1 MYADIESAGDSSS
14 KHTPIFTSNEP
25 LPPLP
30 TILDPLSLPQASRQ
44 GSHQLN
50 ELRQTLESY
59 GIPNGPSKS
68 RGRSQ
73 TSPYREPATEVR
85 PEPIPEPMTN
95 GVKNHVHQTL
105 DSIIV
110 PSSEESQPPD
120 SGKYAG
126 RPLRQ
131 EKAKQVMGMNT
142 KKSLSPVLK
151 SKVADE
157 VNVAAAEPEFQ
168 DVGSP
173 RKHTFDDSADIPRE
187 NGESMDED
195 RVKETARDIFHGTEL
210 LVSLAEAPRWLM
222 STREYNSKVRIAY
235 MELFDFMGLD
245 ILMAVRYFP
254 T

>member
-1 MYADIESAGDSSS
+1 LYADIKSAGAGDSSS
-14 KHTPIFTSNEP
+14 KHNLIFTSNEP

-30 TILDPLSLPQASRQ
+30 TILDPLSLPQTSRQ
-44 GSHQLN
+44 GSNQLN

-59 GIPNGPSKS
+59 GIPNGPSSKS
-68 RGRSQ
+68 RRRSQ

-85 PEPIPEPMTN
+85 PEQIPEPMTN
-95 GVKNHVHQTL
+95 GVKNHIPQTL
-105 DSIIV
+105 DSKII
-110 PSSEESQPPD
+110 PSSEESQ
-120 SGKYAG
+120 YAG
-126 RPLRQ
+126 RSPQ

-142 KKSLSPVLK
+142 KKSLSPVRK
-151 SKVADE
+151 TKATDE
-157 VNVAAAEPEFQ
+157 GNVAAAESEFQ
-168 DVGSP
+168 DVVSP

-222 STREYNSKVRIAY
+222 STNEFNSKVRVAY